1 MGQYLAATR
10 EAAFKLTFAA
20 LVIASAMV
28 ATVHPSRHNISA
40 VELAVVLA
48 LGMAVSGVL
57 LLGVQSLALRSR
69 TAANAA
75 LAVVTLACV
84 FTAYLVHT
92 ELFYPQNRLALVA
105 ICGAALFG
113 LFVAFQVIDERR
125 WGGVVLS
132 AVALVAVSSPL
143 WPDMAV
149 GLGEP
154 GGVLS
159 LNEPRFWIALI
170 GFCAAG
176 AAAVYA
182 ASRVVD
188 QPYWGVA
195 ALLVVVSAGV
205 AVTVWTGLQ
214 VERRL
219 IGDSWEMRGE
229 IRPIVFEETPNVYFV
244 GFESMVPDSIMQKYL
259 DVETTDFHSTFDRK
273 ARRFRNLFAN
283 SIGTYYS
290 LNTIMA
296 LDQNIFL
303 ADYRPGYF
311 VQTPSYFAGNDL
323 SPLVWIMRE
332 NGYETTS
339 IYGDTFLGS
348 TKGAHIDNYVIS
360 DQLGGVCGRLDEDV
374 RTWAF
379 WGYCGILNS
388 DRHRS
393 ASNTPNDALVRA
405 LANVGE
411 SAPQF
416 VIAHIDLPGHTSS
429 RFRYDNE
436 EDKQRFRVWYRERS
450 DRAAVHLEQI
460 IEHVRSSDPTA
471 ILFMFGD
478 HGVHFSR
485 GVEVEEDPAFY
496 LQDRFAI
503 LGGVYPADRCEEY
516 FDEAEAKGYMTTL
529 DAVHAI
535 LGCLSGGQT
544 ALLEPRRD
552 RFMEGLEEHE
562 YHYQEFLYE

>member
-92 ELFYPQNRLALVA
+92 ELFYPQNRLVLVGV
-105 ICGAALFG
+105 CGAAMFG
-113 LFVAFQVIDERR
+113 LFVAFRVIDERR
-125 WGGVVLS
+125 WGGVALS
-132 AVALVAVSSPL
+132 AAALVAVSSPL

-259 DVETTDFHSTFDRK
+259 GVETSDFHSTFERK
-273 ARRFRNLFAN
+273 PAA
-283 SIGTYYS
+283 SGTC
-290 LNTIMA
+290 L
-296 LDQNIFL
+296 
-303 ADYRPGYF
+303 
-311 VQTPSYFAGNDL
+311 
-323 SPLVWIMRE
+323 
-332 NGYETTS
+332 
-339 IYGDTFLGS
+339 
-348 TKGAHIDNYVIS
+348 
-360 DQLGGVCGRLDEDV
+360 
-374 RTWAF
+374 
-379 WGYCGILNS
+379 
-388 DRHRS
+388 
-393 ASNTPNDALVRA
+393 
-405 LANVGE
+405 
-411 SAPQF
+411 
-416 VIAHIDLPGHTSS
+416 
-429 RFRYDNE
+429 
-436 EDKQRFRVWYRERS
+436 
-450 DRAAVHLEQI
+450 
-460 IEHVRSSDPTA
+460 PTA
-471 ILFMFGD
+471 
-478 HGVHFSR
+478 SR
-485 GVEVEEDPAFY
+485 PTI
-496 LQDRFAI
+496 R
-503 LGGVYPADRCEEY
+503 
-516 FDEAEAKGYMTTL
+516 
-529 DAVHAI
+529 
-535 LGCLSGGQT
+535 
-544 ALLEPRRD
+544 
-552 RFMEGLEEHE
+552 
-562 YHYQEFLYE
+562 